1 MVNGIIEK
9 TQRISSKLTK
19 FIWFLGM
26 CKFLKSNKY
35 CETDGVS
42 LTRPQLSLTNI

>member
-9 TQRISSKLTK
+9 THKILSKITK

-26 CKFLKSNKY
+26 CKFLKSDKY
-35 CETDGVS
+35 CETEEVLFS
-42 LTRPQLSLTNI
+42 PLSIQ